1 MSDFVDD
8 LSGVVNRA
16 VVSAELND
24 GKTERALGVG
34 FLGALFSNEVAKI
47 FLVKAFFV
55 NAADKAERIARSFE
69 INRCGAGL
77 QQSTVIH
84 GLMIVSVV

>member
-24 GKTERALGVG
+24 GKTERALGVA
-34 FLGALFSNEVAKI
+34 FLGDTFLEIDGSRRLFHPSKQ
-47 FLVKAFFV
+47 FFV
-55 NAADKAERIARSFE
+55 NAADKA
-69 INRCGAGL
+69 
-77 QQSTVIH
+77 
-84 GLMIVSVV
+84 